1 MTKNNNSKSR
11 SEEKKFLKV
20 VVPKD
25 FPQTDSLKKI
35 VRLGETAEISGYA
48 VNVLKSNWKAIVYD
62 ICSGLTASDIA
73 VKYEVSERT
82 FWYFLKALNITMRE
96 IQQACK
102 EEKEFKE
109 MAKIEKM
116 QKKMERMKI
125 LPTDFDQFIQI
136 PSIQELMQQLRL
148 KGDDEAS
155 IMRNIKAIYELCMYK
170 SKHPDDITIDDILD
184 FLDYKRLEWM
194 EKEKKDLRKPEVL
207 SQFSTQYI
215 SPMRVWC
222 QFKGLPIPPALKTAQ
237 YESPYRK
244 VRITAE
250 QRYQLLKYIYE
261 KYPNEF
267 KKIRAVLVFLYETGS
282 RAQALRNVQFL
293 ETEEFGQKVVYA
305 ITEEKGKRTRIRWEK
320 PINPKWWSFIKGY
333 LPLSSNRQVEK
344 VKKILKEAYEAVL
357 PDGLT
362 KKYAL
367 EHPLHVWRHTSANDL
382 LEASNYNLMLVAQK
396 LGWKNVQMIVNVY
409 GTMDKAMLLK
419 LSGYSI
425 EYKTAKFEFLY
436 DEWFEKAKQEGLI

>member
-1 MTKNNNSKSR
+1 MAKNNNSKSR
-11 SEEKKFLKV
+11 SEEKKITRV

-35 VRLGETAEISGYA
+35 VKLGESTDVSGYA
-48 VNVLKSNWKAIVYD
+48 VNVLKANWKAIVYD

-73 VKYEVSERT
+73 VKNEISERT

-109 MAKIEKM
+109 ASRIERM
-116 QKKMERMKI
+116 QKKMERMKV
-125 LPTDFDQFIQI
+125 LPTDFEQFIQI

-148 KGDDEAS
+148 KGNDEAS
-155 IMRNIKAIYELCMYK
+155 IMRNIKAIYELSMYK
-170 SKHPDDITIDDILD
+170 SKHPDDIVIDDILD
-184 FLDYKRLEWM
+184 FLDYKRLEWI

-244 VRITAE
+244 VRITVE
-250 QRYQLLKYIYE
+250 QRYRILKYIYE
-261 KYPNEF
+261 KHPKEF
-267 KKIRAVLVFLYETGS
+267 RKIRAVLIFLYETGS

-320 PINPKWWSFIKGY
+320 PINPKWWSYIKGY
-333 LPLSSNRQVEK
+333 LPLAKSQVEK
-344 VKKILKEAYEAVL
+344 VKRILKEAYENVL

-436 DEWFEKAKQEGLI
+436 DQWFEKAKQEGLV